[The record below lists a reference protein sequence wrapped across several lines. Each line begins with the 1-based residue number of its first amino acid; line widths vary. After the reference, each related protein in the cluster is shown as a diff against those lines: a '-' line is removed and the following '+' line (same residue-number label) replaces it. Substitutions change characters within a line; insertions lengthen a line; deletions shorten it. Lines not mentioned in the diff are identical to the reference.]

1 MTITRIGVVGC
12 GLMGAGITQV
22 LAAAGYPTRVCEAA
36 AAPLQRGLDRIR
48 AGYDRAVKK
57 GTLSQVDADA
67 AFARITPSLDRRDL
81 ADCDLVIEAIAED
94 LTLKTALFAEL
105 DAICGPHAILA
116 SNTSSIPIH
125 QLAQATTRPDR
136 VAGFHF
142 FNPVP
147 VMQLIELV
155 STPFTSSETQQALHA
170 VGTQL
175 AKTVVDV
182 ADVSGFIV
190 NRLLIPYLF
199 DAVRLLEQGVASR
212 DAIDTAM
219 KLGCGY
225 PMGPLL
231 LLDVIGIDTA
241 VAIGDVLAREFNDAH
256 LAPPQRLREMV
267 AQGLL
272 GRKSGQGFYTT
283 TV

>member
-1 MTITRIGVVGC
+1 MIITRIGVVGC

-36 AAPLQRGLDRIR
+36 EAPLQRGMARIHDGF
-48 AGYDRAVKK
+48 ARAVKK
-57 GTLSQVDADA
+57 GTVTQVDADA

-94 LTLKTALFAEL
+94 LTLKTTLFAEL

-182 ADVSGFIV
+182 QDVSGFIV
-190 NRLLIPYLF
+190 NRLLIP
-199 DAVRLLEQGVASR
+199 
-212 DAIDTAM
+212 
-219 KLGCGY
+219 
-225 PMGPLL
+225 
-231 LLDVIGIDTA
+231 
-241 VAIGDVLAREFNDAH
+241 
-256 LAPPQRLREMV
+256 
-267 AQGLL
+267 
-272 GRKSGQGFYTT
+272 
-283 TV
+283 

>member
-1 MTITRIGVVGC
+1 MIITRIGVVGC

-22 LAAAGYPTRVCEAA
+22 LAGAGYPTRVCEAA
-36 AAPLQRGLDRIR
+36 EAPLQRGLDRIR
-48 AGYDRAVKK
+48 DGYARAVKK
-57 GTLSQVDADA
+57 GTLTQVDADA

-105 DAICGPHAILA
+105 DAICGPQAILA

-155 STPFTSSETQQALHA
+155 STPFTSSDTQQALHA
-170 VGTQL
+170 VGAQL

-182 ADVSGFIV
+182 QDVSGFIV

-272 GRKSGQGFYTT
+272 GRKSGQGFYPT

>member
-1 MTITRIGVVGC
+1 MTIHRIGVVGC

-22 LAAAGYPTRVCEAA
+22 LAAAGYSTRVCEAA
-36 AAPLQRGLDRIR
+36 AAPLARGLERIR
-48 AGYDRAVKK
+48 DGYARAVKK
-57 GTLSQVDADA
+57 GTLSQTDADT
-67 AFARITPSLDRRDL
+67 AFGRITPSLDRRDL

-94 LTLKTALFAEL
+94 LALKTTLFAEL

-155 STPFTSSETQQALHA
+155 STPFTSNDTQQALYA
-170 VGTQL
+170 VGKQL

-182 ADVSGFIV
+182 QDVSGFIV

-225 PMGPLL
+225 PMGPLM

-241 VAIGDVLAREFNDAH
+241 VAIGDVLAQEFNNDH

-267 AQGLL
+267 VQGLL
-272 GRKSGQGFYTT
+272 GRKSGQGFYST

>member
-36 AAPLQRGLDRIR
+36 EAPLQRGLARIHD
-48 AGYDRAVKK
+48 GYARAVKK

-94 LTLKTALFAEL
+94 LSLKTALFAEL
-105 DAICGPHAILA
+105 DAICGPQAILA

-155 STPFTSSETQQALHA
+155 STPFTSSDTQQALHA

-182 ADVSGFIV
+182 QDVSGFIV

-199 DAVRLLEQGVASR
+199 EAVRLLEQGVASR